1 MKTCW
6 SHDTSST
13 EYHTILFFTKT
24 VDKNNSMPQGQKQI
38 IVVKCNTLKCTVS
51 TRPNESQVF
60 YGPVL
65 GEDSG
70 ACGQSESCDNIHGRC
85 TKG

>member
-1 MKTCW
+1 MLVTW
-6 SHDTSST
+6 YQENIVSPDF
-13 EYHTILFFTKT
+13 FFTKT

-38 IVVKCNTLKCTVS
+38 IVVKCNTLNCTVS
-51 TRPNESQVF
+51 TRPDESQLF

-70 ACGQSESCDNIHGRC
+70 ACGQSEQHNNIYGRH

>member
-1 MKTCW
+1 
-6 SHDTSST
+6 
-13 EYHTILFFTKT
+13 
-24 VDKNNSMPQGQKQI
+24 MPQGQKQI
-38 IVVKCNTLKCTVS
+38 RAVKCNTLKYTVS
-51 TRPNESQVF
+51 MSPDESQVF

-70 ACGQSESCDNIHGRC
+70 AYGQSEPHDNIHGGC